1 MFQMLTIGLGVE
13 QKGPGIS
20 FFFSLLFS
28 SILYFFKKKE
38 LEVGGV
44 YRHEELS
51 LTQQDVKNS
60 KSTEN
65 IQKLAVK

>member
-13 QKGPGIS
+13 QKGPRIS
-20 FFFSLLFS
+20 FFFSSLLFF
-28 SILYFFKKKE
+28 SILFFFKKK

-51 LTQQDVKNS
+51 LTQQAVTNS
-60 KSTEN
+60 KST
-65 IQKLAVK
+65 

>member
-13 QKGPGIS
+13 QKGPRIS
-20 FFFSLLFS
+20 FFSLFFSFQLFTF
-28 SILYFFKKKE
+28 LKKE

-51 LTQQDVKNS
+51 LTQQDVTNS